1 MSETKFTKGEW
12 QVSGDGLNVN
22 SGGCRVARA
31 YSGSNI
37 AYVQPARANAHLIAA
52 APEMYAII
60 ANIVKYSKLNDS
72 SVNEYTHNSILSFE
86 KLLAKARGE
95 N

>member
-1 MSETKFTKGEW
+1 MKETKFTKGEW

-52 APEMYAII
+52 APEMY
-60 ANIVKYSKLNDS
+60 
-72 SVNEYTHNSILSFE
+72 
-86 KLLAKARGE
+86 KLLEDYLMKCNFVYGENYDEVEELLKKARGE